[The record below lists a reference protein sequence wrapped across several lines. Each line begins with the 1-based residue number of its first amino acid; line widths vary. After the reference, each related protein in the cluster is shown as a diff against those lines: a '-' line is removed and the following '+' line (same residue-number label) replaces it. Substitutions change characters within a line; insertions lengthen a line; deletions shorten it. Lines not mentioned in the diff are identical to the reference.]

1 MGIPGE
7 VIVGGC
13 GDEGARGDGVREE
26 VWGRLLGVV
35 VRGGGRESLCIY
47 AGSEAVTAPPG
58 KSQRPGKPEREGLL
72 CLKVVVPNHPGLLVQ
87 TDCFTDLH
95 SFCLGRI
102 VLGNS

>member
-7 VIVGGC
+7 VRVGGC
-13 GDEGARGDGVREE
+13 GDEGARCDGVREG

-35 VRGGGRESLCIY
+35 VRGGGRKNLCIY

-72 CLKVVVPNHPGLLVQ
+72 CLKVVVPNHPALLVQ

-95 SFCLGRI
+95 SF
-102 VLGNS
+102 